1 MAVAPPRRPSARRA
15 MTPAVLV
22 GTTIVTGTSGSPP
35 LAARTAAA
43 SASRALAPYGTAVVW
58 IGTPRS
64 YGRGVT
70 PRRRP
75 TSGPQPGRWGM
86 PRMVPSGRDLPCSP
100 PVDPR
105 DADPLLR
112 IERLTKRYPAV
123 TAIDDLTVEVPRG
136 RIGLVGANGAGKTTT
151 FRLLLGLAHP
161 TTGTVEVCGV
171 NVAEDPIG
179 VRSRLGYMP
188 EHDCLPLDQTA
199 ADVVSTFGE
208 LSGLPARAARQ
219 RASDILD
226 LVGLDEAR
234 FRPISGFSTGMRQRT
249 KLAQALVG
257 DPELVLLDEPTAG
270 LDPLG
275 REEMLALIGRLGT
288 FGISVLM
295 ATHLLDDV
303 QQVCDYVVMID
314 AGRLVVA
321 GPTDSLLERTGVVTV
336 DVGTEGAK
344 LVAGLADVSLPA
356 VADDGVVEVTI
367 GGNHDL
373 DLLRDV
379 IADLGLPLYRLTSR
393 LTSLDEV
400 FLRHARSES

>member
-1 MAVAPPRRPSARRA
+1 VSSA
-15 MTPAVLV
+15 
-22 GTTIVTGTSGSPP
+22 
-35 LAARTAAA
+35 
-43 SASRALAPYGTAVVW
+43 
-58 IGTPRS
+58 
-64 YGRGVT
+64 
-70 PRRRP
+70 
-75 TSGPQPGRWGM
+75 
-86 PRMVPSGRDLPCSP
+86 
-100 PVDPR
+100 
-105 DADPLLR
+105 PLLR
-112 IERLTKRYPAV
+112 LTGLTKHYPGV
-123 TAIDDLTVEVPRG
+123 TALDDLTLELPSG
-136 RIGLVGANGAGKTTT
+136 RIGLVGANGAGKSTM

-161 TTGTVEVCGV
+161 TSGHVEVCGID
-171 NVAEDPIG
+171 VAQNPIG

-234 FRPISGFSTGMRQRT
+234 FRPIGGFSTGMRQRT

-275 REEMLALIGRLGT
+275 REEMLALVARLGS

-303 QQVCDYVVMID
+303 QQVCDHVVMID
-314 AGRLVVA
+314 AGRLVVS
-321 GPTDSLLERTGVVTV
+321 GGTQSLLERTGVVTV
-336 DVGTEGAK
+336 DVGLHGAE
-344 LVAGLADVSLPA
+344 LVAALAQLGVSA
-356 VADDGVVEVTI
+356 TVDDGVVEVTLES
-367 GGNHDL
+367 DQQM
-373 DLLRDV
+373 DVVRDV
-379 IADLGLPLYRLTSR
+379 VADLGLPLFRLSTR

-400 FLRHARSES
+400 FLRRSGVAT

>member
-1 MAVAPPRRPSARRA
+1 VVAS
-15 MTPAVLV
+15 
-22 GTTIVTGTSGSPP
+22 S
-35 LAARTAAA
+35 
-43 SASRALAPYGTAVVW
+43 
-58 IGTPRS
+58 
-64 YGRGVT
+64 
-70 PRRRP
+70 
-75 TSGPQPGRWGM
+75 
-86 PRMVPSGRDLPCSP
+86 
-100 PVDPR
+100 
-105 DADPLLR
+105 LLR
-112 IERLTKRYPAV
+112 IDGLTKKYPGV
-123 TAIDDLTVEVPRG
+123 TALDDLTIDVPRG
-136 RIGLVGANGAGKTTT
+136 LVGLVGANGAGKTTM
-151 FRLLLGLAHP
+151 FRLLLGISKP
-161 TTGTVEVCGV
+161 TEGHIEVCGV
-171 NVAEDPIG
+171 DVGVDPIE

-275 REEMLALIGRLGT
+275 REEMLLLVARLGS

-303 QQVCDYVVMID
+303 QQVCQHVVMID
-314 AGRLVVA
+314 SGRLVVSGA
-321 GPTDSLLERTGVVTV
+321 TDSLLERTGFVTL
-336 DVGTEGAK
+336 DVGPRGEE
-344 LVAGLADVSLPA
+344 LVASLSQIGVSA
-356 VADDGVVEVTI
+356 VAADGLVEVTI
-367 GGNHDL
+367 DGEHHMDT
-373 DLLRDV
+373 LRDV
-379 IADLGLPLYRLTSR
+379 ISDLGLPLYRLTTR

-400 FLRHARSES
+400 FLRLAGSSA

>member
-1 MAVAPPRRPSARRA
+1 MDGGRFVGF
-15 MTPAVLV
+15 VVELV
-22 GTTIVTGTSGSPP
+22 ESVNNATEG
-35 LAARTAAA
+35 
-43 SASRALAPYGTAVVW
+43 
-58 IGTPRS
+58 
-64 YGRGVT
+64 
-70 PRRRP
+70 
-75 TSGPQPGRWGM
+75 
-86 PRMVPSGRDLPCSP
+86 
-100 PVDPR
+100 
-105 DADPLLR
+105 R
-112 IERLTKRYPAV
+112 IEV
-123 TAIDDLTVEVPRG
+123 GGID
-136 RIGLVGANGAGKTTT
+136 VGI
-151 FRLLLGLAHP
+151 
-161 TTGTVEVCGV
+161 
-171 NVAEDPIG
+171 DPIG

-257 DPELVLLDEPTAG
+257 DPALVLLDEPTAG

-275 REEMLALIGRLGT
+275 REEMLLLVARLGT

-303 QQVCDYVVMID
+303 QQVCDHVVMID
-314 AGRLVVA
+314 TGKLVVSGA
-321 GPTDSLLERTGVVTV
+321 TTSLLERTGLVTV
-336 DVGTEGAK
+336 DVGPRSDE
-344 LVAGLADVSLPA
+344 LVAGLSRIDMTA
-356 VADDGVVEVTI
+356 VASEGLVEVTLD
-367 GGNHDL
+367 GDHQM

-379 IADLGLPLYRLTSR
+379 IAELGLPLYRLTTR

-400 FLRHARSES
+400 FLRLAGSPA

>member
-1 MAVAPPRRPSARRA
+1 VA
-15 MTPAVLV
+15 
-22 GTTIVTGTSGSPP
+22 TGS
-35 LAARTAAA
+35 
-43 SASRALAPYGTAVVW
+43 
-58 IGTPRS
+58 
-64 YGRGVT
+64 
-70 PRRRP
+70 
-75 TSGPQPGRWGM
+75 
-86 PRMVPSGRDLPCSP
+86 
-100 PVDPR
+100 
-105 DADPLLR
+105 LLR
-112 IERLTKRYPAV
+112 IEGLTKRYPSA
-123 TAIDDLTVEVPRG
+123 TALDDLTIDVPRG
-136 RIGLVGANGAGKTTT
+136 RVGLVGANGAGKTTM

-161 TTGTVEVCGV
+161 TQGRVEVCGLD
-171 NVAEDPIG
+171 VARDPIG
-179 VRSRLGYMP
+179 VRARLGYMP

-208 LSGLPARAARQ
+208 MSGLPARAARQ

-275 REEMLALIGRLGT
+275 RESMLELVARLGT

-321 GPTDSLLERTGVVTV
+321 GATESLLERTGTLTV
-336 DVGTEGAK
+336 DVGPRAAE
-344 LVAGLADVSLPA
+344 LVAGLTNAGLDAAADE
-356 VADDGVVEVTI
+356 GVVEVTI
-367 GGNHDL
+367 AGDQ
-373 DLLRDV
+373 DMDIVRDV
-379 IADLGLPLYRLTSR
+379 IATIELPLYRLTTR

-400 FLRHARSES
+400 FLRRAEQSS